1 MMECSYLEEGTIIND
16 VRNLFTL
23 EKEIVDAAM
32 TDIMNLFRFKKKQK
46 KTKKLDIRILRDIRN
61 LFEHKKNYYKPV
73 SVGNFWSNN
82 QIDYESKGGRNK
94 TLLVKEYLNKIRLY
108 LKDIINNLKKYDTW
122 EIQLTIAINFISSKD
137 NGKELVVH
145 LKSDNIEIM
154 INDGADKVIKE
165 LFKSLKNRYQNNLE
179 SMKGSKFIF
188 YYVRLLYYK
197 LHKVKANRA

>member
-1 MMECSYLEEGTIIND
+1 M
-16 VRNLFTL
+16 
-23 EKEIVDAAM
+23 
-32 TDIMNLFRFKKKQK
+32 
-46 KTKKLDIRILRDIRN
+46 
-61 LFEHKKNYYKPV
+61 
-73 SVGNFWSNN
+73 
-82 QIDYESKGGRNK
+82 
-94 TLLVKEYLNKIRLY
+94 VKEYLNKIRLY

-188 YYVRLLYYK
+188 DYVRLLYYK